1 MVPARV
7 ASKLGLL
14 AAVAVVVLCGCA
26 SDAPAVEDRP
36 SSDALVIRLADEG
49 YVEFDGRRM
58 SVDRMLYELRLA
70 VRATDAAGAEPPWI
84 DLRAPSDGDLP
95 GGFDEPLRRIQSEAY
110 ATGIRH
116 IEFSLEDE

>member
-1 MVPARV
+1 M
-7 ASKLGLL
+7 LGLL
-14 AAVAVVVLCGCA
+14 LTVASVALFGCA
-26 SDAPAVEDRP
+26 SDAPPAADRP
-36 SSDALVIRLADEG
+36 STDALVVRLADEG
-49 YVEFDGRRM
+49 YVELDGRRM
-58 SVDRMLYELRLA
+58 TVDRMLYELRLA

-84 DLRAPSDGDLP
+84 DLRAPRDGDLP